1 MTENQ
6 QRYTYNFG
14 LKTGGLD
21 GSDNCEVAATERT
34 YNQFFKDYIQSIV
47 YRGEG
52 VRSNIFCTRYTRE
65 RLIVLAWPLI
75 IPQSF
80 S

>member
-21 GSDNCEVAATERT
+21 GSDNCEVAATEGHTINFSRIT
-34 YNQFFKDYIQSIV
+34 YNQ
-47 YRGEG
+47 
-52 VRSNIFCTRYTRE
+52 
-65 RLIVLAWPLI
+65 
-75 IPQSF
+75 
-80 S
+80 